1 MLTGTKCFFNY
12 LLSRYTTSTY
22 LYWFRSRNFIHKV
35 VIQYPA
41 PYTGWKWHVFTL
53 IWCKKL
59 YRLLE
64 KIESKRKEAGVGP
77 FKIISFIIL
86 FPETKV
92 VYILSLAETFHLET
106 FLWFSPPM
114 GGLKQITLQRLSQ
127 TKTRTFCDFFHFQTT
142 NDAKPSSWHFARTGL

>member
-1 MLTGTKCFFNY
+1 M
-12 LLSRYTTSTY
+12 
-22 LYWFRSRNFIHKV
+22 
-35 VIQYPA
+35 
-41 PYTGWKWHVFTL
+41 
-53 IWCKKL
+53 